1 MLREAILGYLGGQQ
15 DFEVV
20 MLPSARRPSV
30 EKIAERGLDALI
42 IENSARDPPS
52 EAAELLRALPRL
64 TVVYVDPGGRDA
76 TLATM
81 VLQLTRLGD
90 VSAEALAAAIR
101 AETAKRRDA

>member
-1 MLREAILGYLGGQQ
+1 MLREAILGYLSGQS

-20 MLPSARRPSV
+20 LLSNARRPSA
-30 EKIAERGLDALI
+30 ETIAERGLDALI

-52 EAAELLRALPRL
+52 EAAELLCALPRL

-101 AETAKRRDA
+101 TGTAKDRNA